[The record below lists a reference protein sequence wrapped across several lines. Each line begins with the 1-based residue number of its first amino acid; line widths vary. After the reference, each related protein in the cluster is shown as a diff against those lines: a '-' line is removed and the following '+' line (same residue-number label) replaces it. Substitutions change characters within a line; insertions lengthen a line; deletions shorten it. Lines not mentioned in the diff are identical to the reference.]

1 MTNEAANTVAGRGKI
16 LLADDD
22 EQFRQGLAALLRRE
36 GYDCQ
41 CAVDASQA
49 LALLRA
55 SEFDALLSDIYMP
68 GNAGLELIEGVPQ
81 ITAGLPVILMTGR
94 PSVETAVKSMKFC
107 VAGYLVKPPELKEL
121 LPLLDKAI
129 EGGRACRRIVESRL
143 RFEGWARDLGLVEK
157 KFKEPAAAD
166 KTIPLAQYL
175 QLMSGNF
182 RSVLDDMEQTM
193 GLLVRLRRGNDVFRE
208 QELLTVLKRTVE
220 ILEETRQSF
229 KSKRL
234 AKLRAEL
241 YSLLEENRAP
251 GPIQKQP
258 AAPKRPAH

>member
-129 EGGRACRRIVESRL
+129 EGGRACRRIDRRCGNYRSL
-143 RFEGWARDLGLVEK
+143 RGHFGGWVAGCGPVRSERT
-157 KFKEPAAAD
+157 AS
-166 KTIPLAQYL
+166 LA
-175 QLMSGNF
+175 GG
-182 RSVLDDMEQTM
+182 V
-193 GLLVRLRRGNDVFRE
+193 
-208 QELLTVLKRTVE
+208 
-220 ILEETRQSF
+220 
-229 KSKRL
+229 
-234 AKLRAEL
+234 
-241 YSLLEENRAP
+241 P
-251 GPIQKQP
+251 GQD
-258 AAPKRPAH
+258 